1 MNVYTHKA
9 GIITVYTHKA
19 GIINVYTQGRE
30 GVSTHS
36 GNPDLRRASRAS
48 AAALLLESM
57 R

>member
-1 MNVYTHKA
+1 MCTHKA